1 MQLTKLFKS
10 SAKQV
15 APCSYLETCTQ
26 ACSTREGAGEL
37 ASRLKREMDAAPLSD
52 PCRRMFRPQ
61 IEAAQQ
67 AGEHA
72 QVMHDVEV
80 RIPAAF
86 KRAEAVAEATK
97 NHGQSEIAAGE
108 KAAGVAAAR
117 LANFKSQFDAAQAE
131 RDGVQTQVSEV
142 LGSAQQALDAAR
154 AAEDIAA
161 IARAADD
168 LVAAQA
174 ACKARTAGLEALELR
189 MAILGDLMQKA
200 GDGKKQA
207 MEQVERGGEFMRA
220 ADARQLAVAA
230 DRATLTALLAHVRWR
245 DLLEK
250 LPGSSFPVGV
260 DSVSFFFHEVENV
273 PLLWDG
279 KRTGA
284 FMVEPWPLQ
293 RIRFAVREPDFSVFA
308 TDPTIGDAAGQPEAF
323 AAAADT
329 AVQATS

>member
-1 MQLTKLFKS
+1 
-10 SAKQV
+10 
-15 APCSYLETCTQ
+15 
-26 ACSTREGAGEL
+26 
-37 ASRLKREMDAAPLSD
+37 
-52 PCRRMFRPQ
+52 
-61 IEAAQQ
+61 
-67 AGEHA
+67 
-72 QVMHDVEV
+72 
-80 RIPAAF
+80 
-86 KRAEAVAEATK
+86 
-97 NHGQSEIAAGE
+97 
-108 KAAGVAAAR
+108 
-117 LANFKSQFDAAQAE
+117 
-131 RDGVQTQVSEV
+131 
-142 LGSAQQALDAAR
+142 
-154 AAEDIAA
+154 
-161 IARAADD
+161 
-168 LVAAQA
+168 
-174 ACKARTAGLEALELR
+174 

-250 LPGSSFPVGV
+250 LPGSSFPVGTGRA
-260 DSVSFFFHEVENV
+260 SFFFHEAENV

-308 TDPTIGDAAGQPEAF
+308 TDPTIGGAAGQPEAL